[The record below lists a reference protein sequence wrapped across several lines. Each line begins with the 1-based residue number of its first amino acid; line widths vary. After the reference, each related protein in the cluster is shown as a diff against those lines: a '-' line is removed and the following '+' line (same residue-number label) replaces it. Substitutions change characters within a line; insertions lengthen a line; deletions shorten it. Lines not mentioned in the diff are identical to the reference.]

1 MRAMIEDLASP
12 TVMMQVVGA
21 RNSSGRHARL
31 PDRWMEDVRMPDDE
45 SLPERIRRKKNQLS
59 VSQQKVA
66 RYCLTSSQKAGT
78 LAALRIAEELEVSES
93 TVVRFAVKM
102 GYRGFPDMQAAIR
115 RAWELRAE
123 EEYPEAKGQIDG
135 KAADSL
141 RGDMTSLQQTIASLE
156 LGRLAGAA
164 DALVKAQ
171 RIHVC
176 GFRTSFSLAFLAEF
190 HIRQVHHSVRLIDGV
205 GGTHVDDVALIEP
218 DDALLAFTF
227 PVYDDRTIDTVKRA
241 VDVGAQTVVVTDSAL
256 APLPIARHLHTLT
269 VRHDSVTF
277 FNSTVAATALLN
289 ALVVRMVELRT
300 EAEPGFEERLTERF
314 QQKRGTERDRA

>member
-1 MRAMIEDLASP
+1 MAD
-12 TVMMQVVGA
+12 
-21 RNSSGRHARL
+21 N
-31 PDRWMEDVRMPDDE
+31 E

-78 LAALRIAEELEVSES
+78 LSALRIAEELEVSES

-115 RAWELRAE
+115 RAWESRE
-123 EEYPEAKGQIDG
+123 EDAHPEAHGQIDG

-141 RGDMTSLQQTIASLE
+141 RGDMSALQQTVASLD
-156 LGRLAGAA
+156 LGRFASAA
-164 DALVKAQ
+164 DALIKAQ

-176 GFRTSFSLAFLAEF
+176 GFRTSFALAFLAEF
-190 HIRQVHHSVRLIDGV
+190 HIRQIHHSVRLIDGV
-205 GGTHVDDVALIEP
+205 GGTHVDDVALIAP
-218 DDALLAFTF
+218 GDALLAFTF
-227 PVYDDRTIDTVKRA
+227 PVYDHRTIETIERA
-241 VDVGAQTVVVTDSAL
+241 VEVGAQTVVVTDSAL

-289 ALVVRMVELRT
+289 ALVVRLVELRT
-300 EAEPGFEERLTERF
+300 DAEPGFEERLTEQF
-314 QQKRGTERDRA
+314 QQKRSADRDRA

>member
-1 MRAMIEDLASP
+1 
-12 TVMMQVVGA
+12 
-21 RNSSGRHARL
+21 
-31 PDRWMEDVRMPDDE
+31 MEDGRMPEDE
-45 SLPERIRRKKNQLS
+45 SLPERIRRKKSQLS
-59 VSQQKVA
+59 ISQQKVA

-115 RAWELRAE
+115 RAWESRAE
-123 EEYPEAKGQIDG
+123 EEQPAARGQIAG

-141 RGDMTSLQQTIASLE
+141 RVDLTSLQQTIALLE

-190 HIRQVHHSVRLIDGV
+190 HMRQVHRSVRLIDGV
-205 GGTHVDDVALIEP
+205 GGTQPDDVALIEP

-227 PVYDDRTIDTVKRA
+227 PVYDDRTIDTIERA

-300 EAEPGFEERLTERF
+300 DAEPGFEERITEHF
-314 QQKRGTERDRA
+314 QQKRSPGRDRT